1 MIACPCTS
9 KHQSLKHRE
18 TNIEDSGWASCTPNL
33 SLKHNTSQCV
43 GHTYQDNVTNKL
55 RSLIFHAVRSSVNMQ
70 GVRSSPSKPCVVPA
84 PGFATLVCPICPSP
98 PAFAWQELPS
108 ASNHTKGHKSKY
120 KVSIAESTI
129 RTCRRIKCKVSVTA
143 RETFGEQWRNWFW
156 MRN

>member
-1 MIACPCTS
+1 
-9 KHQSLKHRE
+9 
-18 TNIEDSGWASCTPNL
+18 
-33 SLKHNTSQCV
+33 
-43 GHTYQDNVTNKL
+43 
-55 RSLIFHAVRSSVNMQ
+55 MQ

-129 RTCRRIKCKVSVTA
+129 RTCRRIKCNVSNCKRHIQRTMKKLILNA
-143 RETFGEQWRNWFW
+143 KLRIDTSLGAALFH
-156 MRN
+156 